1 MQGVNNKESAFTASP
16 AVGPKGERG
25 MSKEQ
30 GAGFYRFKIGE
41 FEVASVSDGF
51 LQVENPKTMI
61 AAGASEREFQAFME
75 SKFLPST
82 TAYFQINSLYV
93 DTEKHKVLID
103 NGMGPYLGPSGGH
116 LPDHLRNLGVAPE
129 EIDIIIISHAHLDH
143 VFGTLAPNGSQVFPN
158 AAHSPFG
165 SVSFTLDLDLADG
178 RKSLGTCGC
187 VHASMHSRWAIQLNA
202 RQ

>member
-1 MQGVNNKESAFTASP
+1 MLQRANNKESAVTASP
-16 AVGPKGERG
+16 AVDTKGESG

-51 LQVENPKTMI
+51 LQFDNPRIMI

-93 DTEKHKVLID
+93 DTGKHKVLID

-129 EIDIIIISHAHLDH
+129 EIDTIIISHAHLDH
-143 VFGTLAPNGSQVFPN
+143 VFGTLAPDGSQVFPN
-158 AAHSPFG
+158 ARYVIGRAG
-165 SVSFTLDLDLADG
+165 MDLLDEARHQA
-178 RKSLGTCGC
+178 RKSPPGRIE
-187 VHASMHSRWAIQLNA
+187 ANDR
-202 RQ
+202 

>member
-1 MQGVNNKESAFTASP
+1 
-16 AVGPKGERG
+16 

-51 LQVENPKTMI
+51 LQFDNPKTMI
-61 AAGASEREFQAFME
+61 AAGASEEEFQAFME
-75 SKFLPST
+75 GKFLPST

-93 DTEKHKVLID
+93 DTGKHKVLID

-129 EIDIIIISHAHLDH
+129 EIDTLIISHAHLDH
-143 VFGTLAPNGSQVFPN
+143 VFGTLARDDSQVFPN
-158 AAHSPFG
+158 ARYVIGEQEWTYWMKPDIKLDPRKNG
-165 SVSFTLDLDLADG
+165 SNSSFRGQSVILAE
-178 RKSLGTCGC
+178 
-187 VHASMHSRWAIQLNA
+187 SRNESNS
-202 RQ
+202 